1 MKILLLLIGLGL
13 ACAALAA
20 TTQKAEAVIICNA
33 RLGGCAAGIVSRW
46 PIVGM
51 HCRMLNFASSKHRGR
66 YFCA

>member
-1 MKILLLLIGLGL
+1 MKFLLTLIGLGL
-13 ACAALAA
+13 GCATLAA
-20 TTQKAEAVIICNA
+20 TTQTAEAVIICNA
-33 RLGGCAAGIVSRW
+33 RLGGCATGVISRR